1 MDLERLIATEQRLD
15 EALRAAREEGTRLVA
30 EVQAV
35 LRRREEGLEAELQD
49 AARKEAAE
57 TAAERERRV
66 QDVSSEAARAV
77 ARYEAITAD
86 QVAAAARAVVDH
98 LVAGEPVP

>member
-15 EALRAAREEGTRLVA
+15 EALHAAREEGTRLLA
-30 EVQAV
+30 EAQAA
-35 LRRREEGLEAELQD
+35 LRRREESLEAELQD
-49 AARKEAAE
+49 AGRKHAAE
-57 TAAERERRV
+57 TAAQRVQRE

-77 ARYEAITAD
+77 ARYAAITAD

>member
-15 EALRAAREEGTRLVA
+15 EALRAAREEATRLLA
-30 EVQAV
+30 EAQAA
-35 LRRREEGLEAELQD
+35 LRRREEALEAELQD
-49 AARKEAAE
+49 AARKSAAL
-57 TAAERERRV
+57 TAEERERRE

-77 ARYEAITAD
+77 ARYEAVTAD